1 MMGGGNYKLQ
11 RRKKLNM
18 REKSIL
24 VYCIAQFY
32 FMVVIKLTMS
42 NNLTKFY
49 LYQEDGGGGWLKSVV
64 CIVWGEEQR

>member
-49 LYQEDGGGGWLKSVV
+49 LY
-64 CIVWGEEQR
+64 